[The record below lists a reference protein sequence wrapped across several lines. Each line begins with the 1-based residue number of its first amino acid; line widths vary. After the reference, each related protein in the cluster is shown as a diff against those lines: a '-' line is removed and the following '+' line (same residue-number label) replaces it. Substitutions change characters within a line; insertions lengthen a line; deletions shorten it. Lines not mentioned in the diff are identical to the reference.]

1 MKNFVVQIPKIYDIV
16 LATGIDTTHRISGHS
31 YELIDYYYYFLNNK
45 CKTCILLSDE
55 TVMKCFTKILDKYRC
70 FEDEKPKVF
79 FVKNTKIIQANNVL
93 WVDGGNDYRHNV
105 IVDGNQYAFRCL
117 DKTNLNDKKTIFQD
131 SRIYEDL
138 PNSIHYVKKINF
150 DYYKKIKKSKHRTL
164 LYLTSNCRMISEQ
177 EMLRIR
183 KKYPGMRFLIIS
195 DVDKPYFHFDNAEF
209 RYVPVD
215 NLFEEFDTYMYTE
228 VKDACHGDCSPRFIA
243 ECKFYEKEVIYENLT
258 SSPGLEIRKYDIEHN
273 FEKLFLTKND
283 PLADYIFK

>member
-1 MKNFVVQIPKIYDIV
+1 MSIPKNDFVITCGYS
-16 LATGIDTTHRISGHS
+16 GHGISGHLR
-31 YELIDYYYYFLNNK
+31 EVLDYYIYFKEYFNSVQLCLFPEDIQNVRSIIETQYTINEEFFN
-45 CKTCILLSDE
+45 ILE
-55 TVMKCFTKILDKYRC
+55 TPKILYGKY
-70 FEDEKPKVF
+70 VF
-79 FVKNTKIIQANNVL
+79 FVDGHSNDLFLSPSKN
-93 WVDGGNDYRHNV
+93 
-105 IVDGNQYAFRCL
+105 AFRCVNETEL
-117 DKTNLNDKKTIFQD
+117 NYFTNVFQD

-150 DYYKKIKKSKHRTL
+150 DYYKEIKKSKHRTL

-177 EMLRIR
+177 EILRIR

-243 ECKFYEKEVIYENLT
+243 ECKFYGKEVIYENLT

>member
-1 MKNFVVQIPKIYDIV
+1 MLNILNEYDIV
-16 LATGIDTTHRISGHS
+16 LSESLHSHHGICGHTF
-31 YELIDYYYYFLNNK
+31 ELLDYYQYFTSNK
-45 CKTCILLSDE
+45 IKCCILTADAEKTIS
-55 TVMKCFTKILDKYRC
+55 ILKKRYTFSTIDLIGYLENQKLFKGNR
-70 FEDEKPKVF
+70 FLF
-79 FVKNTKIIQANNVL
+79 
-93 WVDGGNDYRHNV
+93 VDGKISNGPFVVYGKR
-105 IVDGNQYAFRCL
+105 YAFKC
-117 DKTNLNDKKTIFQD
+117 LNDKHSNYEAVFQD

-150 DYYKKIKKSKHRTL
+150 DYYKEIKKSKHRTL

-177 EMLRIR
+177 EILRIR

-195 DVDKPYFHFDNAEF
+195 DVDKPYFHFDNSEF

-228 VKDACHGDCSPRFIA
+228 VKEACHGDCSPRFIA
-243 ECKFYEKEVIYENLT
+243 ECKFYGKEVIYENLT

-283 PLADYIFK
+283 PLVDYIFR